1 MKTLK
6 EQAVSL
12 LKETQKTVAL
22 AESCTGGLLAASVTD
37 VPGASTVFECGVVT
51 YSAQMKESLLNID
64 SVLIS
69 TYGVV
74 SRETAA
80 AMACGVRRLGSA
92 DYGIGITG
100 VAGPGP
106 DGVHPEG
113 DIYIA
118 VSNGTHVVVRHL
130 QTGTENQR
138 EANRHAA
145 ADAALQLLIA
155 EVTYGG

>member
-1 MKTLK
+1 MKTPK
-6 EQAVSL
+6 EQAVAL
-12 LKETQKTVAL
+12 LKETGKTVAL

-51 YSAQMKESLLNID
+51 YSARIKESLLHID
-64 SVLIS
+64 PILIS

-92 DYGIGITG
+92 AYGIGITG

-106 DGVHPEG
+106 DGSHPEG
-113 DIYIA
+113 DIYVA
-118 VSNGTHVVVRHL
+118 VASNTRVVVRHL

-155 EVTYGG
+155 EVTHG

>member
-1 MKTLK
+1 MKTPK
-6 EQAVSL
+6 EQVVAL
-12 LKETQKTVAL
+12 LKETGKTVAL

-51 YSAQMKESLLNID
+51 YSIPMKESLLHID
-64 SVLIS
+64 PILIQ

-106 DGVHPEG
+106 DGSHPEG
-113 DIYIA
+113 DIYVA
-118 VSNGTHVVVRHL
+118 VANGIHVAVRHL
-130 QTGTENQR
+130 QTGTKNQR

-155 EVTYGG
+155 EVTHG

>member
-1 MKTLK
+1 MKTPK
-6 EQAVSL
+6 EQAVTL
-12 LKETQKTVAL
+12 LKETGKTVAL

-37 VPGASTVFECGVVT
+37 VPGASAVFECGVVT
-51 YSAQMKESLLNID
+51 YSAQMKEALLNID
-64 SVLIS
+64 PILIH

-106 DGVHPEG
+106 DDLHPEG
-113 DIYIA
+113 DIYVA
-118 VSNGTHVVVRHL
+118 VSNGTHVVARHL
-130 QTGTENQR
+130 QTGTKNQR
-138 EANRHAA
+138 EANRRAA
-145 ADAALQLLIA
+145 ADSALQLLIA
-155 EVTYGG
+155 EVTHG

>member
-1 MKTLK
+1 MKKPK
-6 EQAVSL
+6 EQAVFL
-12 LKETQKTVAL
+12 LKKAGKTVAL

-64 SVLIS
+64 PILIP

-80 AMACGVRRLGSA
+80 AMACGVRRRGSA

-106 DGVHPEG
+106 DGAHPEG
-113 DIYIA
+113 DMYVA
-118 VSNGTHVVVRHL
+118 VANGTHIVVRHL
-130 QTGTENQR
+130 QTGTKNQR

-145 ADAALQLLIA
+145 VDAALQLLIA
-155 EVTYGG
+155 EVTHG

>member
-1 MKTLK
+1 MKAPK
-6 EQAVSL
+6 EQAVQL
-12 LKETQKTVAL
+12 LKEAGKTVAL

-51 YSAQMKESLLNID
+51 YSARMKESLLHID
-64 SVLIS
+64 PILIHA
-69 TYGVV
+69 YGVV

-80 AMACGVRRLGSA
+80 AMACGVRRLGFA

-106 DGVHPEG
+106 DGSHPEG
-113 DIYIA
+113 DIYVA
-118 VSNGTHVVVRHL
+118 VASSTHVVVRHL

-138 EANRHAA
+138 EANRHVA

-155 EVTYGG
+155 EVTHG

>member
-1 MKTLK
+1 MKTPK
-6 EQAVSL
+6 EQAVTL
-12 LKETQKTVAL
+12 LKETGKTVAL

-37 VPGASTVFECGVVT
+37 VPGASAVFECGVVT
-51 YSAQMKESLLNID
+51 YSAQMKEALLNID
-64 SVLIS
+64 PILIH

-106 DGVHPEG
+106 DGIHPEG
-113 DIYIA
+113 DIYVA
-118 VSNGTHVVVRHL
+118 VSNGTHIVARHL
-130 QTGTENQR
+130 QTGTKNQR
-138 EANRHAA
+138 EANRRVA

-155 EVTYGG
+155 EVTHG